1 VIKAMQA
8 ALITYSAIH
17 ILLGL
22 ALILMPEP
30 TAALMGFGEI
40 NATITYLAALCGV
53 MSIAVSVFWIAVAR
67 DPLRNTIGIRF
78 AILWVILAA
87 IVQLYLLIRGLLTLS
102 KPGLD
107 LFSIVPLPRC
117 SLPSTHIMP
126 QVQTGLRGHSP

>member
-87 IVQLYLLIRGLLTLS
+87 IVQLYLLIRGVVDFEQAG
-102 KPGLD
+102 PGFILD
-107 LFSIVPLPRC
+107 CAFAALFLAFYPYHASSADGPAR
-117 SLPSTHIMP
+117 T
-126 QVQTGLRGHSP
+126 